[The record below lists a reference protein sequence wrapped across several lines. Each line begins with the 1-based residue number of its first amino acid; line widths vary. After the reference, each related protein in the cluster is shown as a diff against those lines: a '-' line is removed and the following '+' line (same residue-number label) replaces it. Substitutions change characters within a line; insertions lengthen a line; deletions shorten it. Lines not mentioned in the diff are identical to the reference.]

1 MHFIFSTSGSDEEF
15 LKDMKK
21 KVMENGT
28 RPVKHVRIAYD
39 NNNEPVGD
47 SAVPWLEYFYER
59 VLKEHYYSIEKFEFD
74 FEFRTR
80 LTRVWDLPVCF
91 HFKTDGNAARASL
104 QNIVDTLRNSVI
116 YPTLSKRNVDVT
128 VCGINF
134 KDMRLVV
141 VD

>member
-104 QNIVDTLRNSVI
+104 QNIVDTLR
-116 YPTLSKRNVDVT
+116 TLSTRTVDVT

>member
-1 MHFIFSTSGSDEEF
+1 MHFIFSTSGSDDEF

-21 KVMENGT
+21 KVMENGS

-39 NNNEPVGD
+39 NNNEAVGD
-47 SAVPWLEYFYER
+47 SAVPWLDYFYER
-59 VLKEHYYSIEKFEFD
+59 VLKEHYRSIEKFEFD

-104 QNIVDTLRNSVI
+104 QNIVDTLRNSVM
-116 YPTLSKRNVDVT
+116 YPNLSTRTVDVT
-128 VCGINF
+128 VCGINL
-134 KDMRLVV
+134 KDMHLVV

>member
-39 NNNEPVGD
+39 NERDVLGD
-47 SAVPWLEYFYER
+47 SAVPWLDYFYER
-59 VLKEHYYSIEKFEFD
+59 VLKEHQYSIEKFEFD